1 MTDQR
6 IQPPTSQTSTA
17 EAPAAAGSLRRSAIR
32 FFAWAGFVLL
42 AMVYLGADRLPLSAV
57 DRFLVAEAAFVLPLS
72 LTIVTGLVAY
82 RASGRFEAR
91 FWALLTGTNA
101 VLLVSEFYYI
111 WWIAT
116 VSVKG
121 PPPVYAPFQI
131 LHMAAAGF
139 FFAMVLTLS
148 KFANAS
154 LMQRIRYSTDVAAIG
169 VVLFA
174 AFFAVIDPALAPI
187 AGKIT
192 DATRVWAAIY
202 PTWGVIILLGV
213 GLTLVGF
220 KVTRWRSWEKA
231 VAGAIALYGLGV
243 LTWPLWLASAVDG
256 TPSLQRGFL
265 DLLLVL
271 GDYLLVVATVY
282 RLTAAE
288 DAWPLRPAPLFQPA
302 QTRYGAVI
310 MPALMLL
317 VVPLTAWRAFSSPVG
332 SLTYWVFL
340 AVTTMMALLAVGRS
354 AVVAVENGSLMHG
367 SETDTLSGLFNHRFF
382 HERLAVEIDIA
393 SRYGEHLAVV
403 VVDIDDFD
411 LVNNVYGHP
420 AGDDLLRAVAHAI
433 KSACRDSDTV
443 CRLGGDWFAMILPE
457 TMALEALG
465 LCLEVEHRIHVID
478 AGGGSPV
485 TVSIGLAVYP
495 DHAADADDLVRK
507 ADGALYWAKYHGKD
521 QVLVYDPHVVT
532 DLDAESRIH
541 TIEEQSH
548 LGTVRA
554 LAAAVD
560 ARDPLTQYH
569 SRSVAALAV
578 MVARELGFAPER
590 LRLIEMAAVL
600 HDIGKIGVTDKIL
613 TKPGPLTEEE
623 TAQVREHPVLG
634 VRILASTSL
643 DQVLPWIR
651 HHHERWD
658 GTGYPDGLAAVAIP
672 VEARVLAV
680 CDAYDAMINERPYRP
695 ARSRTDARRELV
707 ACMGTQFDP
716 AVVEVFIRML
726 GKGDPITAGELPDV

>member
-1 MTDQR
+1 MTDEGAQV
-6 IQPPTSQTSTA
+6 PASY
-17 EAPAAAGSLRRSAIR
+17 APVVGSPRRSAIR
-32 FFAWAGFVLL
+32 YLVWAGFVVL
-42 AMVYLGADRLPLSAV
+42 AVVYLGADHLPLSTV
-57 DRFLVAEAAFVLPLS
+57 GRFMVAEIAFVLPLS
-72 LTIVTGLVAY
+72 LTIVTGLMAY

-101 VLLVSEFYYI
+101 VLLVSELYFM
-111 WWIAT
+111 WWIVT

-131 LHMAAAGF
+131 LHVTAAGL
-139 FFAMVLTLS
+139 FFAMVLTLT
-148 KFANAS
+148 KFPNAS
-154 LMQRIRYSTDVAAIG
+154 LMQRIRYGTDVAAIA
-169 VVLFA
+169 VALFA
-174 AFFAVIDPALAPI
+174 VFFALVDPWLAPI

-192 DATRVWAAIY
+192 AATRVWAALY
-202 PTWGVIILLGV
+202 PMWGVIILFGV
-213 GLTLVGF
+213 SLTLVGF

-231 VAGAIALYGLGV
+231 VAAAMALYALGV
-243 LTWPLWLASAVDG
+243 LTWPLWLASAVHG
-256 TPSLQRGFL
+256 APVLQRSVL

-302 QTRYGAVI
+302 RSRRGGVI

-317 VVPLTAWRAFSSPVG
+317 VVPVTAWRAFASPVG

-340 AVTTMMALLAVGRS
+340 AVTALMAVLAVGRS
-354 AVVAVENGSLMHG
+354 AMVAVENGTLTHG

-382 HERLAVEIDIA
+382 HERLAVEVDIA

-420 AGDDLLRAVAHAI
+420 AGDDLLRAVAHAV

-443 CRLGGDWFAMILPE
+443 CRTGGDGFGIILPE
-457 TMALEALG
+457 TGALEALG
-465 LCLEVEHRIHVID
+465 LCLEMEHAVRAID
-478 AGGGSPV
+478 AGGGSTV
-485 TVSIGLAVYP
+485 TVSIGLAAYP
-495 DHAADADDLVRK
+495 DHACDADDLSRK

-521 QVLVYDPHVVT
+521 QVLVYDPEVVT
-532 DLDAESRIH
+532 DLDAEARIR

-569 SRSVAALAV
+569 SRNVAALAV
-578 MVARELGFAPER
+578 LVARDLGMAPER
-590 LRLIEMAAVL
+590 VRLIEMAAVL
-600 HDIGKIGVTDKIL
+600 HDIGKIGITDEIL
-613 TKPGPLTEEE
+613 IKPGPLTEEE
-623 TAQVREHPVLG
+623 TALVREHSALG
-634 VRILASTSL
+634 ERILASTSL

-658 GTGYPDGLAAVAIP
+658 GAGYPDGLAAVAIP
-672 VEARVLAV
+672 LEARVLSV
-680 CDAYDAMINERPYRP
+680 CDAYDAMINERPYHR
-695 ARSRTDARRELV
+695 ALSRAEAKQELV
-707 ACMGTQFDP
+707 DCMGTQFDP
-716 AVVEVFIRML
+716 AVVEVFIGML
-726 GKGDPITAGELPDV
+726 GMGEANAADALQRV